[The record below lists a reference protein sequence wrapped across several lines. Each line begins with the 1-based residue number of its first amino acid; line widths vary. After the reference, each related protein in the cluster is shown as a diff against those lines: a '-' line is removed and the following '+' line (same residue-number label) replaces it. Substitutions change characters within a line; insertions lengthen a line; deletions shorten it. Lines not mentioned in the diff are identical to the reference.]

1 MSTGSL
7 SSTAHHTHHQPSRL
21 TTLQAGIVTF
31 LCSEVALFS
40 TLITTYVIFLG
51 ETVPGAVPGEMPT
64 PKNSLDLGLVLIN
77 SACLLS
83 SSGTI
88 YFALKARQRG
98 VHYLYLAWFGLTILL
113 GAEFIVGTGYEWYG
127 LITEHHLILS
137 TNSFGSTFYLLIG
150 FHVFHVTIG
159 VIAMTI
165 LWGVEAGRCLSA
177 ECEAPE
183 IISWYWHFVDGVWI
197 VIFTLVYIIGR

>member
-1 MSTGSL
+1 MSTGTLPSA
-7 SSTAHHTHHQPSRL
+7 AHPHYQPSRL
-21 TTLQAGIVTF
+21 TTRQTGIVAF

-40 TLITTYVIFLG
+40 TLITTYIIFLG
-51 ETVPGAVPGEMPT
+51 DTVPGAVPGEMPT

-83 SSGTI
+83 SSATI

-98 VHYLYLAWFGLTILL
+98 AHYLYLAWFALTILL
-113 GAEFIVGTGYEWYG
+113 GAEFILGTTYEWYG
-127 LITEHHLILS
+127 LITEHRLLLS

-150 FHVFHVTIG
+150 FHVFHVTLG

-165 LWGVEAGRCLSA
+165 LWGVEAGRSLTA

-183 IISWYWHFVDGVWI
+183 LVSWYWHFVDGVWI
-197 VIFTLVYIIGR
+197 VIFTLAYIIGR